1 MTKKEYLTHVKDLLE
16 KEKIKP
22 SLQLQIMETVTE
34 LLDYYS
40 VDFVRELLPSLF
52 KI

>member
-16 KEKIKP
+16 REKIKP
-22 SLQLQIMETVTE
+22 FLQLQIMETVAE

-52 KI
+52 RI